1 MYVCV
6 YIYIER
12 ESSCFAGSG
21 TGGSG
26 DLVSSQAAAAG
37 GNEAAGSSPSEVAIM
52 KKAAAAGSSGV
63 TTKKAAAGGSP
74 GVAAKKAAG
83 GSVKGAADVSKSP
96 MADRAEAKGR
106 RPATPQKAALTHDA
120 TAAAESS
127 LLRASSVTGLVDPD
141 EVSVPATQP
150 SPGQTPVK
158 SPAPKKSRVDGEAG
172 SGDEDTVIETALE
185 PDNGAAVK
193 EERGTSLDSLPTLML
208 DDCHPKE
215 LFAETGPKPPDAEA
229 DEHERAKFGVVTPA
243 GRTRTWLYSSP
254 AFEMLQCL
262 VYEKK
267 DMEDLPNMDQWPKG
281 LPKDPLEQMFLWKR
295 QDFDMPPPWFI
306 KASDPEHQL
315 KNSTLELL
323 SNVAHDLIVDV
334 WAMVDKRAGMVERFS
349 KIKVTITKMEEEK
362 MGALDVDAESFGRE
376 SKAILDWGAGQRMRM
391 DKEIKILE
399 AKLEQEGTQS
409 IHEIARL
416 LSYLAECGEHV
427 EVFDGERLLLDA
439 LDKALDSQVQEII
452 ADELESATPVPK
464 DFPAS
469 SESVPATPVPSA
481 PAAVIKTPEA
491 RGPRKLPDQILHCR
505 FITLYVW
512 FINIYIY
519 IHMYVWCMFDYICFI
534 I

>member
-1 MYVCV
+1 
-6 YIYIER
+6 
-12 ESSCFAGSG
+12 
-21 TGGSG
+21 
-26 DLVSSQAAAAG
+26 
-37 GNEAAGSSPSEVAIM
+37 
-52 KKAAAAGSSGV
+52 
-63 TTKKAAAGGSP
+63 
-74 GVAAKKAAG
+74 
-83 GSVKGAADVSKSP
+83 
-96 MADRAEAKGR
+96 
-106 RPATPQKAALTHDA
+106 
-120 TAAAESS
+120 
-127 LLRASSVTGLVDPD
+127 
-141 EVSVPATQP
+141 
-150 SPGQTPVK
+150 
-158 SPAPKKSRVDGEAG
+158 
-172 SGDEDTVIETALE
+172 
-185 PDNGAAVK
+185 
-193 EERGTSLDSLPTLML
+193 ML

-334 WAMVDKRAGMVERFS
+334 RAMVDKRAGMVERFS

-519 IHMYVWCMFDYICFI
+519 ICMYDVCLIIYVLLYSMIYVVVNIYIVICVCDTIYRYPSRPSRGWWCTRRCEHRCFESSFHGWAGGSGCPNPMEHSGPI
-534 I
+534 NINTQ